1 MRPKT
6 SEYKSILRRLTR
18 LAVLLARLIK
28 QIWLFPSTVATALKQ
43 RRQQAVV
50 NAAEAERL
58 DRIRNPSD
66 YLGKS

>member
-6 SEYKSILRRLTR
+6 TEKKSILHRLTR

-28 QIWLFPSTVATALKQ
+28 QIWAFPSIVAIVLRQ
-43 RRQQAVV
+43 RRRL
-50 NAAEAERL
+50 AALDADEAERL

-66 YLGKS
+66 YLGK